1 MKSFNISL
9 TFDLKMSFIIIII
22 YIQYNKNVYKDVL
35 YDDEDK
41 NLNTMHNIIYNCL
54 SIFVFG
60 FA

>member
-9 TFDLKMSFIIIII
+9 TFDLKMCFIIIII
-22 YIQYNKNVYKDVL
+22 YLLYNKNVYKDVF
-35 YDDEDK
+35 YDVEDT

-54 SIFVFG
+54 SIFVFS